1 MPYELA
7 LPALGRAPWR
17 GPVRALASGTARV
30 WPTLFA
36 YQFVYEATKA

>member
-1 MPYELA
+1 
-7 LPALGRAPWR
+7 
-17 GPVRALASGTARV
+17 VRALASGTARV